1 MEYLNK
7 EVLTVIVITLL
18 WLFCVIG
25 VVRFVSSREGDDDVA
40 TGEGDEITTLTIS
53 PDGKHVQ
60 KDSRYLQKKAT
71 RFNKDVDRVGR
82 FKITRLDGSTATKVG
97 NLSTILKFEDVKT
110 YKEIM

>member
-25 VVRFVSSREGDDDVA
+25 VVRFLSSREGDDIA
-40 TGEGDEITTLTIS
+40 AGNGDEITTLTIS

-71 RFNKDVDRVGR
+71 RFNKDIDRVGR
-82 FKITRLDGSTATKVG
+82 FKITRPDGTSATKVG
-97 NLSTILKFEDVKT
+97 KLSTILKFEDVKT

>member
-25 VVRFVSSREGDDDVA
+25 VVRFVSSREGDDVA
-40 TGEGDEITTLTIS
+40 TGEGDEIPTLTIS

-71 RFNKDVDRVGR
+71 RFNKDIDLIGR
-82 FKITRLDGSTATKVG
+82 FKIIRPDGTSATRFGK
-97 NLSTILKFEDVKT
+97 LSTILKYEDVKT